1 MTWMDQSGVH
11 INDDQSGYLK
21 GRYIG
26 QNIRILV
33 DITFFTKQSKLPGI
47 ILNWFWESFRL
58 SQLEISFQSDS
69 HVNYNVVEWWKK
81 SLVSGGGERN
91 HFVPNGGW

>member
-1 MTWMDQSGVH
+1 MDQSGVH

-47 ILNWFWESFRL
+47 ILN
-58 SQLEISFQSDS
+58 
-69 HVNYNVVEWWKK
+69 
-81 SLVSGGGERN
+81 
-91 HFVPNGGW
+91 